1 MKLRMLAMATVA
13 GAALSTPAMAGEGW
27 YLGIG
32 GGWDQQ
38 ESIQYRSVTNPVI
51 GNRNSPAS
59 DNAIGMISV
68 GYAWGNGW
76 RLENEIA
83 LTSHDIK
90 LAGFNGGDQVTS
102 TMVNLNYDIPLGD
115 TWKFTLGGGVGI
127 GNYRTRVGVNGTAFD
142 YVRDRTPAFQWQA
155 IAGLAVSISPD
166 VDLFGEYRYRSNET
180 NANFAGSYLNTSPI
194 NVNRV
199 SENVAM
205 FGLRWFMCPPPP
217 PPPCWLCEYSF
228 S

>member
-127 GNYRTRVGVNGTAFD
+127 GKDLYVSGSTFLYGDLTIYGSSSIVNISSSTVVIGD
-142 YVRDRTPAFQWQA
+142 NRLLLN
-155 IAGLAVSISPD
+155 AGKPVSD
-166 VDLFGEYRYRSNET
+166 K
-180 NANFAGSYLNTSPI
+180 AKK
-194 NVNRV
+194 
-199 SENVAM
+199 
-205 FGLRWFMCPPPP
+205 
-217 PPPCWLCEYSF
+217 
-228 S
+228 